1 MRDEREGKKN
11 TQISQLLVALML
23 LLNKRPAGDR
33 RTPEQQ
39 GHRSCRGG
47 VRCRG
52 EGDRAIA
59 GGERMGGRKEEKG
72 KKKGGKGRRGC
83 RPAGHFQN
91 CIF

>member
-1 MRDEREGKKN
+1 VG
-11 TQISQLLVALML
+11 S
-23 LLNKRPAGDR
+23 PAGDR

-52 EGDRAIA
+52 EGDRVIA
-59 GGERMGGRKEEKG
+59 GERERMGGRKEEKE
-72 KKKGGKGRRGC
+72 KKGGKGRRGC

-91 CIF
+91 WIF